1 MAKIMAFSGSPI
13 RNGSIEKGLEAVLE
27 ATGLEYEL
35 VRLSEIDM
43 RVCMGCKG
51 CVGSNRCVIDDGVN
65 PLLEKIEKAQGLVL
79 SAFPSFGSVNALTK
93 VFIERNWPLR
103 HRDMLTQG
111 KAGAA
116 VVCGGS
122 GPKELAGYLEGYFTR
137 YLRMSFLGALVLEG
151 NVPCLSCGFGET
163 CPGSGVLAKYGPGA
177 RIAPGMFNDFSQD
190 RAARGRA
197 TELGQAL
204 ARAIEGSRAGV
215 A

>member
-65 PLLEKIEKAQGLVL
+65 PLRGKIEKAQGLVL

-111 KAGAA
+111 KAG
-116 VVCGGS
+116 
-122 GPKELAGYLEGYFTR
+122 
-137 YLRMSFLGALVLEG
+137 
-151 NVPCLSCGFGET
+151 
-163 CPGSGVLAKYGPGA
+163 
-177 RIAPGMFNDFSQD
+177 
-190 RAARGRA
+190 GR
-197 TELGQAL
+197 
-204 ARAIEGSRAGV
+204 RS
-215 A
+215 